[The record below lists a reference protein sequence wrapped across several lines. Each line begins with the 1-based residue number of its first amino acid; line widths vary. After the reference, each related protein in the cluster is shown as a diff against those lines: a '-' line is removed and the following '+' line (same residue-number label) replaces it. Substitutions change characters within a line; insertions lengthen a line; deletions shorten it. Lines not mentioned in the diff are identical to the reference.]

1 MSKKKNKIFSE
12 EEISEFY
19 NSLPEISK
27 HYLSKKMKYLT
38 PLAFVNYV
46 LGVIHG
52 GRNVIETIVE
62 PHIKRTDEILYGH
75 NGNKQ

>member
-1 MSKKKNKIFSE
+1 MSKKKNAIYSE
-12 EEISEFY
+12 EELREFY

-27 HYLSKKMKYLT
+27 HYLSKNMKHMT
-38 PLAFVNYV
+38 PLAFATYV

-52 GRNVIETIVE
+52 TKNVLETIVE

-75 NGNKQ
+75 H

>member
-1 MSKKKNKIFSE
+1 MSKAKHKSFSE
-12 EEISEFY
+12 EELREFY

-27 HYLSKKMKYLT
+27 QYLSKNMKYMT
-38 PLAFVNYV
+38 PQSFVTYI

-52 GRNVIETIVE
+52 SKNVIETIVE

-75 NGNKQ
+75 H

>member
-1 MSKKKNKIFSE
+1 MSKKKNTIFSE
-12 EEISEFY
+12 EELREFY

-27 HYLSKKMKYLT
+27 HYLSKNMKHMT
-38 PLAFVNYV
+38 PLSFVAYI

-52 GRNVIETIVE
+52 RKDVLETIVE

-75 NGNKQ
+75 H